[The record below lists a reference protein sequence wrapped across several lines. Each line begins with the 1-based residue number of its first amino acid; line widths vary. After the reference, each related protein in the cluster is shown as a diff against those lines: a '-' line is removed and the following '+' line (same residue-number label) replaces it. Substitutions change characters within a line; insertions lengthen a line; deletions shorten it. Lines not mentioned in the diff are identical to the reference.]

1 MHHWF
6 DSPPGRYL
14 LAWEQARLDEAV
26 VDVFGYQSLQLG
38 MPMLEGLRTN
48 RMPHRWLAVGNDPA
62 PAPDAPWPWTPDLHA
77 HAVALPFADNSLDL
91 VVLPHTLELSHDPHA
106 ALREV
111 ARVLVPEGRVVLCG
125 LNPAS
130 LWGLRRQRARL
141 YQQLGSNAVQVP
153 GAGEGEGEWIGPW
166 RLRDWL
172 RLLNFDVDDTV
183 FGCFRPA
190 VRTEKWLQRWRG
202 IETVGARCWPILGAA
217 YFMVAIKRVH
227 GTRLLEPAWR
237 SGRQHVAGS
246 VPVANRISKD
256 RTSE

>member
-1 MHHWF
+1 MHHCWF

-38 MPMLEGLRTN
+38 MPMLEGLRAN
-48 RMPHRWLAVGNDPA
+48 RMPHRWLAVDHDPA
-62 PAPDAPWPWTPDLHA
+62 PAPDAPWPWMPHLHA

-91 VVLPHTLELSHDPHA
+91 LVLPHTLELSHDPHA

-130 LWGLRRQRARL
+130 LWGLRRQRLRL
-141 YQQLGSNAVQVP
+141 YQQLGSDGVQVP
-153 GAGEGEGEWIGPW
+153 GAGEWIGPW

-172 RLLNFDVDDTV
+172 RLLNFEVDDTV
-183 FGCFRPA
+183 FGCYRPA
-190 VRTEKWLQRWRG
+190 VRTEKWLQRWRWADP
-202 IETVGARCWPILGAA
+202 VGARCWPILGAA

-227 GTRLLEPAWR
+227 GTRLLEPAWHR
-237 SGRQHVAGS
+237 ARQRAAGT
-246 VPVANRISKD
+246 VPVANRISTD
-256 RTSE
+256 RTNE

>member
-6 DSPPGRYL
+6 DSAPGRYL

-38 MPMLEGLRTN
+38 MPMLDGLRTN
-48 RMPHRWLAVGNDPA
+48 RMPHRWLAVGHDPV
-62 PAPDAPWPWTPDLHA
+62 PSTDTPWLWMPHLQA

-91 VVLPHTLELSHDPHA
+91 LVLPHTLELSHDPHA

-141 YQQLGSNAVQVP
+141 CRQWGSDGVQVP
-153 GAGEGEGEWIGPW
+153 GAGEWIGPW

-172 RLLNFDVDDTV
+172 QLLNFEVDDTV
-183 FGCFRPA
+183 FGCYRPA
-190 VRTEKWLQRWRG
+190 VRTEKWLQRWRWADP
-202 IETVGARCWPILGAA
+202 VGERCWPILGAA

-227 GTRLLEPAWR
+227 GTRLLEPAW
-237 SGRQHVAGS
+237 QHARPHAAGT
-246 VPVANRISKD
+246 VPVANRISTD
-256 RTSE
+256 RTDE

>member
-6 DSPPGRYL
+6 DTPPGRYL

-38 MPMLEGLRTN
+38 LPMLEGLRTN
-48 RMPHRWLAVGNDPA
+48 RMPHRWLAVGHDPI
-62 PAPDAPWPWTPDLHA
+62 PLPDTPWPWMPHLRA
-77 HAVALPFADNSLDL
+77 HAMALPFADNSLDL
-91 VVLPHTLELSHDPHA
+91 LVLPHTLELSHDPHA

-141 YQQLGSNAVQVP
+141 YQQFGSDGVQVP
-153 GAGEGEGEWIGPW
+153 GAGEWIGPW

-172 RLLNFDVDDTV
+172 RLLNFEVDDTV

-190 VRTEKWLQRWRG
+190 VRTEKWLQRWRWADP
-202 IETVGARCWPILGAA
+202 VGARCWPILGAA

-227 GTRLLEPAWR
+227 GTRLLEPAWH
-237 SGRQHVAGS
+237 GARQRAAGT
-246 VPVANRISKD
+246 VPVANRISTD
-256 RTSE
+256 RTTA